1 MTRRRLLTI
10 ALAVLLTLF
19 GTVILIAYI
28 SSAEQRARQ
37 GQELTTVLVPTAEIE
52 ANVPARDLADRVT
65 SEEVPRDMRPED
77 AVSGLDELRDR
88 VTAVTLLPGEPLRAG
103 RFQAPGRTRTP
114 GGMAIPE
121 GMQVVSVALEPQRA
135 LGGRLQEGQLVGVM
149 LSVDQ
154 AEVPSPDDPGETD
167 VADTA
172 TGMVLNRV
180 LVTNVVGAINEETGQ
195 VDGTVMVSFALDE
208 SDAERLV
215 FGAEHGRIWLTEQN
229 DDTPT
234 LENQFR
240 TRQNIFQ
247 DVVVDTEG

>member
-10 ALAVLLTLF
+10 AAAVLLTLF
-19 GTVILIAYI
+19 GTVILIAYV

-37 GQELTTVLVPTAEIE
+37 GQELTNVLVPTAVVE
-52 ANVPARDLADRVT
+52 ANVPARDLAERVT
-65 SEEVPRDMRPED
+65 TEEVPRDMRPED
-77 AVSGLDELRDR
+77 AVSNLDQLGDR
-88 VTAVTLLPGEPLRAG
+88 VTAVKLLPGEPLRAE
-103 RFQAPGRTRTP
+103 RFQEPGRARTA
-114 GGMAIPE
+114 GGTDIPE

-135 LGGRLQEGQLVGVM
+135 LGGRLEEGQLVGVM

-154 AEVPSPDDPGETD
+154 AEVPDPEDQTSTV

-172 TGMVLNRV
+172 TGMVLNQV
-180 LVTNVVGAINEETGQ
+180 LVTHVAGAVDEETGQ
-195 VDGTVMVSFALDE
+195 ADGTVMVSFALDE

-234 LENQFR
+234 LGGTFR
-240 TRQNIFQ
+240 TRENIF
-247 DVVVDTEG
+247 DAVDTEG